1 MHAGPWRNIGG
12 RRVAAALLVAA
23 LACGVTAPASA
34 GTGRAHGRPA
44 SSHRLIATDAS
55 PSVLI
60 RHGRRDVPTVALTFD
75 FGGRIGDAASS
86 LRWLTANG
94 VPATIFS
101 TGVTASGTSA
111 GHRVLGLAAQHPE
124 LFVVGNHSYD
134 HPNFVRLSA
143 AEIASELDRADKV
156 ITRLTGSTPKPWFRP
171 PYGRQNARVLA
182 DVGAAGWS
190 RTVLWDVATDDYVP
204 PSRGG
209 PTADQLVQEVLGRAR
224 DGSIV
229 IMHLGGYP
237 TRDALPA
244 IVAGLR
250 AKGLTP
256 VTLATLMDP

>member
-1 MHAGPWRNIGG
+1 MMHAGPSRDIGS
-12 RRVAAALLVAA
+12 RRLLTVLLAVAVALGVA
-23 LACGVTAPASA
+23 VPASA
-34 GTGRAHGRPA
+34 GTGRGHRGAA
-44 SSHRLIATDAS
+44 SRFGAAA
-55 PSVLI
+55 PSLLV
-60 RHGRRDVPTVALTFD
+60 RHGSRDVPTVALTFD
-75 FGGRIGDAASS
+75 FGGRIGDAASI

-101 TGVTASGTSA
+101 TGVTASGTPA
-111 GHRVLGLAAQHPE
+111 GHRVMALAGQHPE

-134 HPNFVRLSA
+134 HPNFIRLTA
-143 AEIASELDRADKV
+143 AQIASELNRAERRIVKLSGR
-156 ITRLTGSTPKPWFRP
+156 TTKPWFRP
-171 PYGRQNARVLA
+171 PYGRWNARVLT

-209 PTADQLVQEVLGRAR
+209 PTPDQMVQEVLGQAQN
-224 DGSIV
+224 GSIV

-250 AKGLTP
+250 AEGLTP
-256 VTLATLMDP
+256 VTLATLIGP